1 MQSKRETLQAEAW
14 SGNVSRKGRE
24 VLNNARPYIKAM
36 TSRLAAGLLVFLVVT
51 SGATALSSL
60 APGSAAQLILGDYA
74 TPEQI
79 AQLNSA
85 YGYDLP
91 VWQRYLNWLGDLLHG
106 DLGVTLFSQQPVIG
120 VVFERA
126 AVTFEIAF
134 LALAVSLLGVPIAMF
149 TASHPNRLADKVMR
163 SISTVLLAVP
173 TFVIVVLLSYLF
185 ALVLRWL
192 PATGWVKFTDDPLA
206 NLWYVTLPVLCLSLH
221 QTAYLYRV
229 ARNEFVA
236 TLQED
241 YIAVARAKG
250 LSLAYI
256 LFHHVL
262 RPAMPQ
268 ILTVIGMS
276 LTYMLAG
283 SFVVES
289 YFAVPGIGWTV
300 LSAVKSHD
308 IPLVQAILSLTVV
321 IFVVV
326 FMLVDIGY
334 ALIDPRVKVS

>member
-1 MQSKRETLQAEAW
+1 M
-14 SGNVSRKGRE
+14 
-24 VLNNARPYIKAM
+24 LNNWIPYIKVIA
-36 TSRLAAGLLVFLVVT
+36 TRLVAGALVFVLVT
-51 SGATALSSL
+51 FSATALSSL

-74 TPEQI
+74 TPEQV
-79 AQLNSA
+79 AALNKT

-91 VWQRYLNWLGDLLHG
+91 LWQRYLGWLGNLVHG
-106 DLGVTLFSQQPVIG
+106 NLGDTLFSQQPIVE

-126 AVTFEIAF
+126 AVTFEIAL
-134 LALAVSLLGVPIAMF
+134 LAIVVSLIGVPVAMY
-149 TASHPNRLADKVMR
+149 TASHPAKLVDKAMR
-163 SISTVLLAVP
+163 GVSSVLLAVP
-173 TFVIVVLLSYLF
+173 TFVLVVLLSYLF

-192 PATGWVKFTDDPLA
+192 PATGWVSFSQDPLG
-206 NLWYVTLPVLCLSLH
+206 NLWYVALPVICLSLH

-241 YIAVARAKG
+241 YINVAQAKG
-250 LSLAYI
+250 LPLGYI
-256 LFHHVL
+256 LFRHAL
-262 RPAMPQ
+262 RPALPQ
-268 ILTVIGMS
+268 ILTVVGLS

-321 IFVVV
+321 VFVVV

-334 ALIDPRVKVS
+334 ALIDPRLKLS

>member
-1 MQSKRETLQAEAW
+1 MNSVKPYAKA
-14 SGNVSRKGRE
+14 VS
-24 VLNNARPYIKAM
+24 
-36 TSRLAAGLLVFLVVT
+36 TRLIAGVLVFLLVT
-51 SGATALSSL
+51 FSATALSSL

-79 AQLNSA
+79 ATLNA
-85 YGYDLP
+85 TYGYDLP
-91 VWQRYLNWLGDLLHG
+91 IWQRYLSWLGDLLRG
-106 DLGVTLFSQQPVIG
+106 DLGVTMFSQQPVLG
-120 VVFERA
+120 VVLERA

-134 LALAVSLLGVPIAMF
+134 LAMAVSLLGVPLAMY
-149 TASHPNRLADKVMR
+149 TASHPNKLTDKVMR
-163 SISTVLLAVP
+163 SVSTLLLAVP
-173 TFVIVVLLSYLF
+173 TFVIVVLFSYLF

-192 PATGWVKFTDDPLA
+192 PATGWVKFTDNPLA
-206 NLWYVTLPVLCLSLH
+206 NLWYVALPVMCLSMH

-229 ARNEFVA
+229 ARNEFVT

-250 LSLAYI
+250 LPLSYI
-256 LFHHVL
+256 LFHHAL

-268 ILTVIGMS
+268 IITVMGLS

-321 IFVVV
+321 IFVIV
-326 FMLVDIGY
+326 FMLVDLGY

>member
-1 MQSKRETLQAEAW
+1 M
-14 SGNVSRKGRE
+14 
-24 VLNNARPYIKAM
+24 LNSALPYVRAIS
-36 TSRLAAGLLVFLVVT
+36 SRLVAGILVFLLVT
-51 SGATALSSL
+51 FSATALSSL

-79 AQLNSA
+79 AALNTA

-91 VWQRYLNWLGDLLHG
+91 VWQRYLGWLGGLLQG
-106 DLGVTLFSQQPVIG
+106 DLGLTMFSQQPILE
-120 VVFERA
+120 VVLDRA

-134 LALAVSLLGVPIAMF
+134 LAMAVSLIGVPVAMY
-149 TASHPNRLADKVMR
+149 TASHPGKLVDKVMR
-163 SISTVLLAVP
+163 SVSTILLAVP
-173 TFVIVVLLSYLF
+173 TFVVVVLLSYVF

-229 ARNEFVA
+229 ARNEFVT

-241 YIAVARAKG
+241 YIQVARAKG
-250 LSLAYI
+250 LPLSYI
-256 LFHHVL
+256 LVRHAL

-268 ILTVIGMS
+268 ILTVMGLS

-300 LSAVKSHD
+300 LTAVKSHD

-321 IFVVV
+321 IFVIV

>member
-1 MQSKRETLQAEAW
+1 M
-14 SGNVSRKGRE
+14 
-24 VLNNARPYIKAM
+24 
-36 TSRLAAGLLVFLVVT
+36 VT
-51 SGATALSSL
+51 FGATALSSL

-326 FMLVDIGY
+326 FILVDIGY